1 MSLKFYLPC
10 ATIVRMQDNL
20 GILLVE
26 DDMDL
31 LGMVERYLKQWKFAV
46 DPFNDPLE
54 ALTHFEKNAN
64 IYSLVITDI
73 KMPRMSGIQMA
84 SRMLQVKPD
93 IKIVLMTAF
102 DVIPDELESSLPIV
116 KYKDILRKPFRLLE
130 ICNAVKRQLQ
140 AAS

>member
-1 MSLKFYLPC
+1 MKFYLSC

-20 GILLVE
+20 RILLVE

-31 LGMVERYLKQWKFAV
+31 LGMVERYLKQWKFLT
-46 DPFNDPLE
+46 DPFNDPVE
-54 ALTHFEKNAN
+54 ALAHFEKNAGA
-64 IYSLVITDI
+64 YSLVITDI

-140 AAS
+140 AAP